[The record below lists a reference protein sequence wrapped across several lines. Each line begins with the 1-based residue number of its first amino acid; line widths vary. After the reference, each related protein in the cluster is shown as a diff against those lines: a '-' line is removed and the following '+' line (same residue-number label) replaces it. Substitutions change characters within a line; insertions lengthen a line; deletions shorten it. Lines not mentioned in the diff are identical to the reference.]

1 MYMSQDTKQKIIE
14 ISIPLLRSKGYAN
27 FSYSDLEKVIQIRK
41 ASIHYH
47 FPSKEDLGR
56 EIIEQSIQQT
66 QAHLQQIE
74 DLHDH
79 VIARLKTFAEV
90 FIQSQQEQLLPLCG
104 ALAAQ
109 MSVLPETL
117 QALTR
122 QYFQLQLHW
131 LEKILLTGM
140 QQQHIASGNAAHQ
153 ARLFFSFLEGISL
166 VTWATSDLEYA
177 AHIQQGV
184 DDLCRSFQA

>member
-74 DLHDH
+74 DLHDD

-122 QYFQLQLHW
+122 QYFSYNC
-131 LEKILLTGM
+131 TGWKKY
-140 QQQHIASGNAAHQ
+140 
-153 ARLFFSFLEGISL
+153 F
-166 VTWATSDLEYA
+166 
-177 AHIQQGV
+177 
-184 DDLCRSFQA
+184 